1 MYFNLRNGS
10 KSSRV
15 HSHMSARRNPMLG
28 SEVAVWSQEAS
39 LLSGLVGKALIFS
52 SGRDNK
58 SISAFLAGGN
68 NTDSVRNTWDG
79 KLSKRDHLNGKKDIF
94 QIRRYRD
101 RGLIIH

>member
-58 SISAFLAGGN
+58 SISCFLHDGN
-68 NTDSVRNTWDG
+68 DTDPVKNT
-79 KLSKRDHLNGKKDIF
+79 
-94 QIRRYRD
+94 
-101 RGLIIH
+101 